1 MRSKQVPG
9 SVSRAWIALGLIAA
23 GAACAGTGAGL
34 PHWLGGPPRARNV
47 ILFIGDGM
55 GIATLTAARIFEGQ
69 QRGESGEENQL
80 SFERFPYTAL
90 VKTYNSDAQVPD
102 SAGTMTAIVTGV
114 KTRAGLISIGPEVLR
129 GDATAAR
136 AHFLPTLF
144 ERAEQRGLA
153 TGFVTTTRL
162 THATPA
168 ACYAHAP
175 DRDWEHDGTLP
186 EAARREGFPDIARQL
201 IEFRGGDGPDLALG
215 GGRERFWPKGEADPE
230 QPGSRGER
238 DDGRN
243 LAQEWVASRPGG
255 VFVWNREQ
263 LLALDPAQK
272 PRVLGL
278 FERSHMHYEHDRAGD
293 AGGEPSLA
301 EMTGFAIELLAA
313 RDQGYLLMIEGGRI
327 DHAHHDANAFRAL
340 SETVALS
347 DAVRVAAER
356 TDPEQTLIVVTA
368 DHSHTLTLG
377 GHPARGNPIL
387 GWVATLDER
396 GERAAQPE
404 RDRSGQTYTALA
416 YANGPKH
423 VGAGRRTRDGVD
435 PAQPDYHQEFLV
447 PLLQES
453 HGGED
458 VAVFARGPGAEAF
471 HGLHEQN
478 WIHDAITAA
487 LGWPVP
493 GSD

>member
-1 MRSKQVPG
+1 MRSKQGDG
-9 SVSRAWIALGLIAA
+9 SVSHAWIALGLIAA
-23 GAACAGTGAGL
+23 GTACAGTGAGL
-34 PHWLGGPPRARNV
+34 PYWLGGPPRARNV

-114 KTRAGLISIGPEVLR
+114 KTRAGVVSIGPEVLR
-129 GDATAAR
+129 GDASAAR

-175 DRDWEHDGTLP
+175 DRDWEHDGMLP

-201 IEFRGGDGPDLALG
+201 IEFRGGDGPELALG

-243 LAQEWVASRPGG
+243 LAREWVASRPGG

-278 FERSHMHYEHDRAGD
+278 FERSHMHFEHDRASD
-293 AGGEPSLA
+293 TGGEPSLA
-301 EMTGFAIELLAA
+301 EMTGFAIELLEA
-313 RDQGYLLMIEGGRI
+313 REEGYLLMVEGGRI

-396 GERAAQPE
+396 GERAALPE
-404 RDRSGQTYTALA
+404 RDLSDQPYTTLA

-423 VGAGRRTRDGVD
+423 VGAGRRARDGVD

-447 PLLQES
+447 PLEQES

-478 WIHDAITAA
+478 WIHDAISAA
-487 LGWPVP
+487 LGW
-493 GSD
+493 